1 MLLSPISLI
10 ILMKMINLKAYAKIN
25 LGLRIL
31 SQRDDGYHNIETV
44 FHRVQ
49 PHDEIRL
56 EQSSDLTLTV
66 NTPGLPRDDNN
77 LCVKAAKLLQQH
89 VGTEN
94 GVHIFLN
101 KNIPIGAGLGG
112 GSADAAATIIGLMN
126 LWHIDISKN
135 ELLKIGLQLGSDV
148 PYFLSPGTAYATSRG
163 EILEYFEFSMP
174 YWIVII
180 YPNIHVSTKWAYEAI
195 HDKRYIQHESE
206 VNNPKS
212 NISLRQILLDHV
224 HDPIHL
230 NAVLHNDFEP
240 IILHKYEKI
249 AFAKVSLYAAGA
261 KFAQMSGS
269 GSAIYGL
276 FTSEQDA
283 NDAAGQL
290 RKRYQVFMTS
300 PNFKPG

>member
-1 MLLSPISLI
+1 
-10 ILMKMINLKAYAKIN
+10 MKMINLKAYAKIN

-49 PHDEIRL
+49 PYDEIRL
-56 EQSSDLTLTV
+56 EPSSDITLTV
-66 NTPGLPRDDNN
+66 NSPDLPPDDNN
-77 LCVKAAKLLQQH
+77 LCVKAATLLQQY

-112 GSADAAATIIGLMN
+112 GSADAAATLIGLMN
-126 LWHIDISKN
+126 LWHIDIPKN

-148 PYFLSPGTAYATSRG
+148 SYFLSLGTAYATSRG

-195 HDKRYIQHESE
+195 HDIRYKKHESN
-206 VNNPKS
+206 VNNPGL

-224 HDPIHL
+224 HDPIQL

-240 IILHKYEKI
+240 IVLHKYETI

-276 FTSEQDA
+276 FSSEQDA
-283 NDAAGQL
+283 IEAAGQF
-290 RKRYQVFMTS
+290 RKRYQVFMTP
-300 PNFKPG
+300 PNFKPEEIILTV

>member
-1 MLLSPISLI
+1 
-10 ILMKMINLKAYAKIN
+10 MKMINIKAYAKIN

-44 FHRVQ
+44 FHRVH
-49 PHDEIRL
+49 PYDEIGL
-56 EQSSDLTLTV
+56 EPSSDITLTI
-66 NTPGLPRDDNN
+66 NSPDLPPNDQN
-77 LCVKAAKLLQQH
+77 LCVKAAKLLQQYI
-89 VGTEN
+89 GSEN

-112 GSADAAATIIGLMN
+112 GSSDAAATIIGLMN

-148 PYFLSPGTAYATSRG
+148 PYFLSSGTAYATSRG
-163 EILEYFEFSMP
+163 EILEYFEFTLP

-180 YPNIHVSTKWAYEAI
+180 YPNFHVSTKWAYEAI
-195 HDKRYIQHESE
+195 HDTRYKKHESK
-206 VNNPKS
+206 VNNPSS
-212 NISLRQILLDHV
+212 NISLRQNLLDHI
-224 HDPIHL
+224 HDPIQL

-240 IILHKYEKI
+240 IVLHKYESI

-283 NDAAGQL
+283 KDAAGQL
-290 RKRYQVFMTS
+290 GKRYHVFVTP
-300 PNFKPG
+300 PNFKPEEIIFTV